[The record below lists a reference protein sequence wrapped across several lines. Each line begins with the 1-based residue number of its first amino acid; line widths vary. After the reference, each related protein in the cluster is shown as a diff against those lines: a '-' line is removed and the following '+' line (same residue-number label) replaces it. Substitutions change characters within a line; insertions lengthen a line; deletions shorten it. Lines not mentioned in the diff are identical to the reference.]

1 MSMIALAAVLLS
13 GQSAAPPARS
23 AEELTRDLN
32 STPPSAVAPVA
43 PRPAPAS
50 ESESA
55 SRPAPA
61 APAAP
66 ARPAPSRPSATPQA
80 APRSPAPSTATT
92 PARPAPTGSTSSLTR
107 DLNSGPPSANP
118 TPRPS
123 TPAPTAPAPR
133 PAPIPAPA
141 PSTDAAP
148 AQAAPAPDASG
159 SAETPASDSAEA
171 AVEALPFRID
181 LPEGFEVEPSDAGPQ
196 AKVYA
201 VRKDGRSFVM
211 IYQGPASQFPIYDG
225 ELIDAGGRASV
236 VVDEGG
242 RRRAVE
248 HLFAKDLESRETHV
262 WVSYLEGPD
271 AAQAEQIAQSVE
283 PR

>member
-1 MSMIALAAVLLS
+1 M
-13 GQSAAPPARS
+13 QSTQVNISAR
-23 AEELTRDLN
+23 LPDG
-32 STPPSAVAPVA
+32 
-43 PRPAPAS
+43 
-50 ESESA
+50 
-55 SRPAPA
+55 
-61 APAAP
+61 
-66 ARPAPSRPSATPQA
+66 ATVQ
-80 APRSPAPSTATT
+80 
-92 PARPAPTGSTSSLTR
+92 
-107 DLNSGPPSANP
+107 
-118 TPRPS
+118 
-123 TPAPTAPAPR
+123 
-133 PAPIPAPA
+133 
-141 PSTDAAP
+141 
-148 AQAAPAPDASG
+148 QAPDMLRALL
-159 SAETPASDSAEA
+159 AEC
-171 AVEALPFRID
+171 RID
-181 LPEGFEVEPSDAGPQ
+181 LPEGFEIEPSDAGPQ

>member
-23 AEELTRDLN
+23 AEDLTRDLN
-32 STPPSAVAPVA
+32 SAPPSAVAPIA
-43 PRPAPAS
+43 PRPAPAT
-50 ESESA
+50 ESEA
-55 SRPAPA
+55 PPAQ
-61 APAAP
+61 AAP
-66 ARPAPSRPSATPQA
+66 ARPAPSRPSTSPQTA
-80 APRSPAPSTATT
+80 PAPRSQAPSSSAP

-107 DLNSGPPSANP
+107 DLNSGPPSASP
-118 TPRPS
+118 APRPS
-123 TPAPTAPAPR
+123 TPAPTPTTPAAR
-133 PAPIPAPA
+133 PAPTPAPEPSAEPAPA
-141 PSTDAAP
+141 PV
-148 AQAAPAPDASG
+148 QAAPTAPAP
-159 SAETPASDSAEA
+159 AETLAEA

-181 LPEGFEVEPSDAGPQ
+181 LPEGFEVEPSDAGPN

>member
-1 MSMIALAAVLLS
+1 MIALAAVLLS

-32 STPPSAVAPVA
+32 SAPPSAVAPIA
-43 PRPAPAS
+43 PRPAPVTAQ
-50 ESESA
+50 
-55 SRPAPA
+55 
-61 APAAP
+61 AAP
-66 ARPAPSRPSATPQA
+66 ARPAPSVTPQA
-80 APRSPAPSTATT
+80 APAPRSQAPSTAAS

-107 DLNSGPPSANP
+107 DLNSGPPSATP
-118 TPRPS
+118 APRPS
-123 TPAPTAPAPR
+123 TPAPTTPVLR
-133 PAPIPAPA
+133 PAPA
-141 PSTDAAP
+141 PAPTPSAEPEPAP
-148 AQAAPAPDASG
+148 AQAATTPATSAP
-159 SAETPASDSAEA
+159 AETAPSDPAEA

-181 LPEGFEVEPSDAGPQ
+181 LPEGFEVEPSDAGPN
-196 AKVYA
+196 AKVYT

-236 VVDEGG
+236 VIDEDG

>member
-1 MSMIALAAVLLS
+1 M
-13 GQSAAPPARS
+13 
-23 AEELTRDLN
+23 
-32 STPPSAVAPVA
+32 
-43 PRPAPAS
+43 PAPA
-50 ESESA
+50 
-55 SRPAPA
+55 
-61 APAAP
+61 
-66 ARPAPSRPSATPQA
+66 QA
-80 APRSPAPSTATT
+80 A
-92 PARPAPTGSTSSLTR
+92 L
-107 DLNSGPPSANP
+107 
-118 TPRPS
+118 
-123 TPAPTAPAPR
+123 APTAPAP
-133 PAPIPAPA
+133 AEA
-141 PSTDAAP
+141 AAP
-148 AQAAPAPDASG
+148 DP
-159 SAETPASDSAEA
+159 AEA

-181 LPEGFEVEPSDAGPQ
+181 LPEGFEIEPSDAGPQ
-196 AKVYA
+196 AKVYS

>member
-1 MSMIALAAVLLS
+1 MSMIALATVLLS

-23 AEELTRDLN
+23 AEDLTRDLN
-32 STPPSAVAPVA
+32 SAPPSAVAPIA
-43 PRPAPAS
+43 PRPAPAI
-50 ESESA
+50 ESEPP
-55 SRPAPA
+55 PAQ
-61 APAAP
+61 AAP
-66 ARPAPSRPSATPQA
+66 ARPAPSRPSTSPQTA
-80 APRSPAPSTATT
+80 PAPRSQAPSTSA
-92 PARPAPTGSTSSLTR
+92 PPVRPAPTGSTSSLTR
-107 DLNSGPPSANP
+107 DLNSGPPSATP
-118 TPRPS
+118 APRPS
-123 TPAPTAPAPR
+123 TPAPTTPAPR
-133 PAPIPAPA
+133 PATTPAPA
-141 PSTDAAP
+141 PAP
-148 AQAAPAPDASG
+148 ASSAPPAPARAAPAPTAPAP
-159 SAETPASDSAEA
+159 AETPAEA

-181 LPEGFEVEPSDAGPQ
+181 LPEGFEVEPSDAGPN